1 MGIVEVID
9 GILKENKMSR
19 RAFAKSIGI
28 SPSTFQSGLEKGGE
42 TFSFAVAQKIFK
54 GLCAISPKSQSQ
66 LSEWLFKSLGVESYT
81 LIWGD
86 GEHETAPWV
95 ETLAE
100 QLRQIGFRLLL
111 SKERNVGHIEFSD
124 GVLDVTEEQ
133 MKNLSQ
139 SLNDFTRYAIN
150 DLRKKNPH
158 DFWPKAGGSD
168 AKTPGE

>member
-9 GILKENKMSR
+9 DILKENKMSR
-19 RAFAKSIGI
+19 RTFAKSIGL

-86 GEHETAPWV
+86 SEHETAPWI
-95 ETLAE
+95 EILSE
-100 QLRQIGFRLLL
+100 QLHQVGSGLAL
-111 SKERNVGHIEFSD
+111 STVSNVGHIDFPD

-133 MKNLSQ
+133 MKHLSQ
-139 SLNDFTRYAIN
+139 SINDFTRYAIN

-158 DFWPKAGGSD
+158 DFWQKAGD
-168 AKTPGE
+168 PNAKTPGE